1 MSAHRDTAIW
11 EQQMLKIAKEAIL
24 DSGDFLS
31 LDQTAQQLGLLPS
44 DVNKWKAEGQI
55 FSIQHAGCSLFPKYA
70 FHNNVEHKPVPSFEV
85 ILEVMRPKKDGWG
98 NAFWFASSNG
108 FLGGRRPQ
116 EMLYSGADK
125 VLLAA
130 IDEVSGITHGK
141 MKGGST
147 PLQ

>member
-1 MSAHRDTAIW
+1 MFSSEKRSQGRPRRHRPEYGLYAIVFFSVGSTMSAHRDTAIP

-70 FHNNVEHKPVPSFEV
+70 FHNNAEHKPVPS
-85 ILEVMRPKKDGWG
+85 L
-98 NAFWFASSNG
+98 
-108 FLGGRRPQ
+108 
-116 EMLYSGADK
+116 
-125 VLLAA
+125 
-130 IDEVSGITHGK
+130 
-141 MKGGST
+141 
-147 PLQ
+147 